1 MFAFQSS
8 PEMTRGDV
16 ETMEWYLR
24 SRRESWEL
32 AWQCQ
37 HASLAKQKQRCQF
50 NADLHQ
56 IQIQL
61 DDLSR
66 QLSAMKGQYG
76 SSLAMSKVTSQA
88 FVQFGCQS
96 TQAFVQC
103 GPLSRE
109 EKGFFDDC
117 DGIHGCCH
125 GVYYGI
131 ATCCSFAHLRWTDPP
146 RQK

>member
-32 AWQCQ
+32 AWQRQ

-88 FVQFGCQS
+88 FVQF
-96 TQAFVQC
+96 
-103 GPLSRE
+103 
-109 EKGFFDDC
+109 EKTIEVC
-117 DGIHGCCH
+117 
-125 GVYYGI
+125 
-131 ATCCSFAHLRWTDPP
+131 PN
-146 RQK
+146 